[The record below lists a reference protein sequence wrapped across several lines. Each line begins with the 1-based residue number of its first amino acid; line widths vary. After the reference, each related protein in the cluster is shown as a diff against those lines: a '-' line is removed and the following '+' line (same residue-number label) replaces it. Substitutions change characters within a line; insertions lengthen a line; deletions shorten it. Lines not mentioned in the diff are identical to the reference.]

1 MTTEKIEM
9 VRYRCDSKTARVDC
23 WDCEDYKSE
32 EEGRKDGWEELF
44 DGKHLCPY
52 CASKEKNLSRGE

>member
-9 VRYRCDSKTARVDC
+9 VRYSCDTKTARVDC
-23 WDCEDYKSE
+23 WNTDNYESE
-32 EEGRKDGWEELF
+32 EDCIKDGWKELI

-52 CASKEKNLSRGE
+52 CASKEKNK